1 MRQRVSR
8 SQFAR
13 IVARWIAVAI
23 LSGTAGCITPTTDR
37 AELDDVVVER
47 ERALQRRLVIGREL
61 EYERRL
67 ARVAYPV
74 LRAATPLCVNDL
86 GRGIGFR
93 FANVFSYESEYR
105 IAAAEVLGIDEQV
118 RVIDVSPDSAAAAAG
133 LQPGFAITS
142 INGADVGAGRFALP
156 AARRALD
163 EAATAG
169 GPIEFVLSVD
179 DEERVVSLTP
189 DPICY
194 FPVQLINDDVINAF
208 ADGRNIYVTRGMMRF
223 ASEDD
228 DLALVIAHELAHNAM
243 AHIEAQRTNRMMGQ
257 VVDLAA
263 KAYGVD
269 TRGVFT
275 TIAMRSRSEAFEAE
289 ADYVAL
295 YAMALAGLPIG
306 EAADFWRMMAIEH
319 PESIEEGYM
328 ATHPSTAERYVAI
341 DTGIEEVI
349 AKQSAGEE
357 LMPNLR
363 RFVSRFEKP
372 PLAFET
378 EVALD
383 LDTRS
388 GRPVVLP
395 AGCWRRVGETRY
407 GVAYIPEAGT
417 LEVHGERAALV
428 VSEAQGTG
436 LWKINRSRFLALDQP
451 LVLDEVAEPLFE
463 CGDATPISASGTQT
477 RPPVRVDPARPALRV
492 LGVGPAAP

>member
-8 SQFAR
+8 SQFSR
-13 IVARWIAVAI
+13 IRSRWSAVVTLCAVA
-23 LSGTAGCITPTTDR
+23 GCVTPTTDR
-37 AELDDVVVER
+37 AELDDVVVEK
-47 ERALQRRLVIGREL
+47 ERALQRRLVIEREL

-93 FANVFSYESEYR
+93 FANSYSYEPEYR
-105 IAAAEVLGIDEQV
+105 IAAAEVLGVDDQV

-133 LQPGFAITS
+133 LEPEAAITS
-142 INGADVGAGRFALP
+142 INGAEVGAGRFALQ

-163 EAATAG
+163 EAAKAG
-169 GPIEFVLSVD
+169 GPIEIVLSID
-179 DEERVVSLTP
+179 GEERAVSLLP

-194 FPVQLINDDVINAF
+194 FPVKLIDDDVINAF

-228 DLALVIAHELAHNAM
+228 DLALVISHELAHNAM

-295 YAMALAGLPIG
+295 YAMALAGLPIA

-319 PESIEEGYM
+319 PESIEDGYM

-372 PLAFET
+372 PLAFQT
-378 EVALD
+378 EATLD

-407 GVAYIPEAGT
+407 GVAYIPEAGA

-428 VSEAQGTG
+428 VSEAQGMG
-436 LWKINRSRFLALDQP
+436 LWKINRARFLALDQP

-463 CGDATPISASGTQT
+463 CGNAAPVSASGKQPQPSVG
-477 RPPVRVDPARPALRV
+477 RDPAKPALRA